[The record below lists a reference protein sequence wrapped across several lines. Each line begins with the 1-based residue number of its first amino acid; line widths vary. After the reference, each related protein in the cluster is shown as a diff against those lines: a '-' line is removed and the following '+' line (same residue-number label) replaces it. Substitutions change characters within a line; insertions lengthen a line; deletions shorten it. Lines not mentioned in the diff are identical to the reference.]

1 MRSPR
6 SARRALPPGRPAAG
20 RRCAGHG
27 GRVFGRH
34 RGRGIRVGKPHNE
47 IADAQIAQ
55 VCAHNRRRPCTP
67 ITAQA
72 DIARPLIVALSPSVT
87 NCERALL
94 CAGRLPRRA
103 HPGPA
108 RVVSGV
114 PAAELAHGLV
124 VPFGEGGAPGLAHP
138 GDHRDGGDTVRA
150 TPTAPT
156 AQDGDAPA
164 SVAACLPGA
173 RAGQPGER
181 FLTCPRHAFRDDA
194 AAGPSGG
201 VVTLRYRQMAGT
213 RRRRVPRL
221 VPRTLI
227 MVERGNEFT
236 FLAVTLEPP
245 IGIEPMT
252 YALRVR
258 RSDRLS

>member
-1 MRSPR
+1 
-6 SARRALPPGRPAAG
+6 
-20 RRCAGHG
+20 
-27 GRVFGRH
+27 
-34 RGRGIRVGKPHNE
+34 
-47 IADAQIAQ
+47 
-55 VCAHNRRRPCTP
+55 
-67 ITAQA
+67 
-72 DIARPLIVALSPSVT
+72 
-87 NCERALL
+87 
-94 CAGRLPRRA
+94 
-103 HPGPA
+103 
-108 RVVSGV
+108 
-114 PAAELAHGLV
+114 HGLV

-150 TPTAPT
+150 NPTAPT

-252 YALRVR
+252 YALREARFRALGARPALMHCPGRSECPERPEITGIRSTTCSTTPGRSQLRCVISYSEGR
-258 RSDRLS
+258 R